1 MSLQDVRVKLE
12 TGLNDIYTALEEKS
26 ATIPEQKNLI
36 NVAPAIRSI
45 TGGGGDN
52 SGEYVWSKYSDYV
65 KANENIKLLLPFDGN
80 TIDVTGNNIATVIG
94 NNTYGNGKYGK
105 AKYFNGTDYISIPY
119 TNETNISTGDF
130 TLAFWVKGPYT
141 TLNANTVF
149 FGDGKVDYTVNK
161 TYGMRIGIWPDGKL
175 FVNACTDS
183 NGTSLEII
191 PSGTFTINKT
201 EWIHLA
207 LVRKGNIIST
217 YLNGELINSIEYTG
231 SFYNENVMYIGG
243 RIRQDGELDSPLI
256 GYIDDFVLAKEA
268 LYDGNFTPT
277 KILYEDTGKFE
288 EYVVSDNENAYPNND
303 YGEDGFYYIKG
314 SVENTEATI
323 TMLEYIEAT
332 GTQYI
337 DTGFIPNQNTS
348 VEMKFKAINNSGT
361 EYFHKWVF
369 GCRTLDVSDSYG
381 FFVDK
386 LEVGNIMMS
395 YSVASAFVET
405 GIDLSK
411 VRTVKLEKNKCYID
425 GVEALVHDENTFNGR
440 YPITICAF
448 KKSNT
453 VDERMFVGEI
463 YYCKIWDNGTLVRDF
478 IPVLLNGEACLYDKM
493 SKYYFTNAGAG
504 SFNAGPIV

>member
-26 ATIPEQKNLI
+26 AAIPEQKNLL

-65 KANENIKLLLPFDGN
+65 KANENIKLLLPFDEN
-80 TIDVTGNNIATVIG
+80 IIDSTGNNTPTLIG

-105 AKYFNGTDYISIPY
+105 AKYFDGTNYIKIPY
-119 TNETNISTGDF
+119 TNETNISNGDF

-161 TYGMRIGIWPDGKL
+161 TYGLRIGIWPDGKL

-243 RIRQDGELDSPLI
+243 RIRQDGELDCPLI

-277 KILYEDTGKFE
+277 KILYEDTGTFE

-303 YGEDGFYYIKG
+303 YGEDGYYYMKG
-314 SVENTEATI
+314 TIENINNPTFTIVEY
-323 TMLEYIEAT
+323 LEST

-337 DTGFIPNQNTS
+337 DTNYVPNSTTRIKTIF
-348 VEMKFKAINNSGT
+348 EF
-361 EYFHKWVF
+361 
-369 GCRTLDVSDSYG
+369 
-381 FFVDK
+381 
-386 LEVGNIMMS
+386 
-395 YSVASAFVET
+395 
-405 GIDLSK
+405 SK
-411 VRTVKLEKNKCYID
+411 VHTSHSWIFGARKGYLDDEFSMAWHTGANEFYDAFDTNLQYMSSCKANALYNIDKNRNVTTID
-425 GVEALVHDENTFNGR
+425 GITKTNTNSTFECSRSMFLFSLG
-440 YPITICAF
+440 T
-448 KKSNT
+448 NT
-453 VDERMFVGEI
+453 GPYGNVSGKMRSTKI
-463 YYCKIWDNGTLVRDF
+463 YDNDVLVRDYV
-478 IPVLLNGEACLYDKM
+478 PVLDENNVACFYDKVT
-493 SKYYFTNAGAG
+493 KTYFYNQGTG